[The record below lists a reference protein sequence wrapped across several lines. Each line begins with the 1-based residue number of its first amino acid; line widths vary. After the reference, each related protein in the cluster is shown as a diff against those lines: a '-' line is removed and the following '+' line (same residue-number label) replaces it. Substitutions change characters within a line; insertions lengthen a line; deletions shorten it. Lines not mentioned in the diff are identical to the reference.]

1 MSTTKRPGAEPR
13 TEQEPR
19 TPLPSRWGEPIA
31 RFERK
36 WTRFESRLITYV
48 LVAQILVLVAWVFL
62 AGLSARISTG
72 TEGGNAAGTVFRA
85 VVGAVVLGLCAHF
98 ALKRTGHSDDRTGIA
113 VRLAAIA
120 VGVAIAPLWRPVGV
134 DYFDNVKGW
143 LQEGSTL
150 TLMGGLRGLATR
162 LTLWLALLGA
172 SLATAAGK
180 HIHIDVILR
189 FLPKRFRLGASIMN
203 FVAAALVCFAG
214 VWGFFDHIAIESY
227 GARAEDSARA
237 KLAHAA
243 SEFSE
248 HAFLTRKQLGL
259 DLRSIPH
266 VIKGDRYDRW
276 MTAAE
281 WNAWVKGAGFEG
293 HFSADEI
300 ERIIVAEEPDARHA
314 PLVIAPDG
322 KTTRG
327 MLVHDLSLVFP
338 FGLLAIGLRF
348 LLRVLLAV
356 SGHLSLDPDAAHK
369 DEHDDGDEP
378 TGAKEA
384 V

>member
-1 MSTTKRPGAEPR
+1 M
-13 TEQEPR
+13 
-19 TPLPSRWGEPIA
+19 PLPSAWGEPIA

-36 WTRFESRLITYV
+36 WTWLESRLITYV

-62 AGLSARISTG
+62 GGLSARVSTG
-72 TEGGNAAGTVFRA
+72 SEGGNAAGTVFRA
-85 VVGAVVLGLCAHF
+85 VVGAVTLGLGAHF
-98 ALKRTGHSDDRTGIA
+98 AIRRGPHADKPTGIA
-113 VRLAAIA
+113 LRLAAIA
-120 VGVAIAPLWRPVGV
+120 IGVALAPLWRPVGV

-189 FLPKRFRLGASIMN
+189 FLPVRLRLAASVTN
-203 FVAAALVCFAG
+203 FLAAALVCFAG
-214 VWGFFDHIAIESY
+214 TWGFFDHIAIESY
-227 GARAEDSARA
+227 GAKAEDSARA
-237 KLAHAA
+237 KIAHAT

-248 HAFLTRKQLGL
+248 HAFLTQRQIGL
-259 DLRSIPH
+259 DLRSLPH
-266 VIKGDRYDRW
+266 VVKGDRYDTW

-281 WNAWVKGAGFEG
+281 WNTWVKGAGFEQ
-293 HFSADEI
+293 HFSTEEV
-300 ERIIVAEEPDARHA
+300 ERILVTEDPNATHA

-348 LLRVLLAV
+348 LLRALLAL
-356 SGHLSLDPDAAHK
+356 SGHLSVDPNAAHK
-369 DEHDDGDEP
+369 DERDDMAEP
-378 TGAKEA
+378 AGAKET

>member
-1 MSTTKRPGAEPR
+1 MSTTKRPEAEPR
-13 TEQEPR
+13 TEPDPR
-19 TPLPSRWGEPIA
+19 APLPSPWGEPIA

-85 VVGAVVLGLCAHF
+85 VVGAIALGLGAHF
-98 ALKRTGHSDDRTGIA
+98 ALKRTSHKDSRTGIA
-113 VRLAAIA
+113 LRLAAIA
-120 VGVAIAPLWRPVGV
+120 VGIAIAPLWRPVGV

-189 FLPKRFRLGASIMN
+189 FLPKRLRLAASITN
-203 FVAAALVCFAG
+203 FLAAALVCFAG

-227 GARAEDSARA
+227 GAKADDSARV
-237 KLAHAA
+237 KIAHAS

-281 WNAWVKGAGFEG
+281 WNAWVKGAGFEE
-293 HFSADEI
+293 HFSADEV
-300 ERIIVAEEPDARHA
+300 ERILVAEEPDARHA

-348 LLRVLLAV
+348 LLRALLAL

-369 DEHDDGDEP
+369 DERDEGDAP
-378 TGAKEA
+378 AGAKEA